1 MAENIPT
8 LLAADAA
15 KLSNSIYGVLGKGR
29 ITLANPASF
38 RVAHDIA
45 VRLHLISGYIT
56 SIPPYWVGSDVE
68 DLCHLL
74 LHDFGTITRP
84 KPGSTG
90 SSYFSFSLGRGET
103 NPDECLVNF
112 FKVHTDL
119 AQRMKITCDKLYDK
133 LTKDENDV
141 DSMPDAATQHW
152 ETQED
157 LIDFD
162 YGLFEAIEIVT
173 ECNPSLHQITSMVC
187 IEDQDS
193 QATRHIARLCLH
205 EARINQQSMPRS
217 INMLVSA
224 RDTKFWQ
231 EFYLM

>member
-56 SIPPYWVGSDVE
+56 SIPPYWVGSDVQ
-68 DLCHLL
+68 DLCRLL

-84 KPGSTG
+84 KTGSTG

-141 DSMPDAATQHW
+141 DSLPDAATQHW

-187 IEDQDS
+187 VEDQDS